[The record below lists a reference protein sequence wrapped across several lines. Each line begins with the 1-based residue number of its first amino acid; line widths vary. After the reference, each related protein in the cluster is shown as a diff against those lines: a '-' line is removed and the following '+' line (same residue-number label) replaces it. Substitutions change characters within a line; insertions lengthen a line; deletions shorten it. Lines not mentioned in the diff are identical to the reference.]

1 MQYRRS
7 QTNLKYSLWVL
18 LTFTRYSLKGLE
30 MSALPVI
37 QELSRDEIMR
47 AVRQETQR
55 DLSVKQFYRWLPYC
69 LIPAPKDFYTVRDLQ
84 KFLFVARILN
94 RVRKLETAKNQLI
107 LTMQNQP
114 EMFTHDFY

>member
-1 MQYRRS
+1 LTSEGQA
-7 QTNLKYSLWVL
+7 TLKRILESRLRLTRHSLE
-18 LTFTRYSLKGLE
+18 GLE